1 MFRAVLFDWD
11 GTLADSTDVVVAAF
25 QQVLQEAGCMV
36 SREFIQR
43 RIGIGAENT
52 FREAL
57 ASAEMAF
64 TAEKLEQLV
73 ERKVQVEIDMADKVR
88 LFDGALELL
97 KSLDHRMKVA
107 LASMNN
113 GRVIHRLLRAM
124 EIRQYFDVVVTV
136 DDVLRSKP
144 DPEIFQRCAQHLAL
158 SLKECVVVED
168 SIFGVQAAKTA
179 GMRCIAV
186 LTGAYSQV
194 ELREGNPDLLVQS
207 VKEREMILSFLF
219 GEEG

>member
-1 MFRAVLFDWD
+1 
-11 GTLADSTDVVVAAF
+11 
-25 QQVLQEAGCMV
+25 
-36 SREFIQR
+36 
-43 RIGIGAENT
+43 
-52 FREAL
+52 
-57 ASAEMAF
+57 
-64 TAEKLEQLV
+64 
-73 ERKVQVEIDMADKVR
+73 MADKVR

-97 KSLDHRMKVA
+97 KSLDHRMKTA

-113 GRVIHRLLRAM
+113 GRVICGLLRAL

-144 DPEIFQRCAQHLAL
+144 DPEIFQRCAQHLAV
-158 SLKECVVVED
+158 SPGECVVVED

-186 LTGAYSQV
+186 LTGAYSQM
-194 ELREGNPDLLVQS
+194 ELREVNPDLLVQS
-207 VKEREMILSFLF
+207 VKEREMMLRFLF

>member
-11 GTLADSTDVVVAAF
+11 GTLADSTDAVVAAF
-25 QQVLQEAGCMV
+25 QQVLQEAGCPV

-57 ASAEMAF
+57 ESAEIAF
-64 TAEKLEQLV
+64 TPEKLEQLV

-97 KSLDHRMKVA
+97 KSLDQRMKMA

-113 GRVIHRLLRAM
+113 GRVIHGLLRAM
-124 EIRQYFDVVVTV
+124 EIKRYFDAVVTV

-144 DPEIFQRCAQHLAL
+144 DPEIFQKCAQHLAV
-158 SLKECVVVED
+158 SPEESVVVED

-186 LTGAYSQV
+186 LTGAYSPM
-194 ELREGNPDLLVQS
+194 ELREENPDLLVQS
-207 VKEREMILSFLF
+207 VKEREKILSFLL

>member
-11 GTLADSTDVVVAAF
+11 GTLADSTDAVVAAF
-25 QQVLQEAGCMV
+25 QQVLQEAGCPV

-57 ASAEMAF
+57 ESAEIAF
-64 TAEKLEQLV
+64 TPEKLEQLV

-97 KSLDHRMKVA
+97 KSLDQRMKMA

-113 GRVIHRLLRAM
+113 GRVIHGLLRAM

-144 DPEIFQRCAQHLAL
+144 DPEIFQRCAQHLAV
-158 SLKECVVVED
+158 SPEESVVVED

-186 LTGAYSQV
+186 LTGAYSPM
-194 ELREGNPDLLVQS
+194 ELREVNPDLLVQS
-207 VKEREMILSFLF
+207 VKEREMMLSFLF